1 MLLSEIV
8 NESNRK
14 ANKLWADQGRKFD
27 NKLTQE
33 WLKNNNM
40 LIYSTHNE
48 SKSGITER
56 FKKNVKAKIYKK
68 VTANDSKLFLKT

>member
-1 MLLSEIV
+1 MLLSKIV

-14 ANKLWADQGRKFD
+14 VNKLWADQGRKFY

-33 WLKNNNM
+33 WLNNNNM

-48 SKSGITER
+48 SKSVITER

-68 VTANDSKLFLKT
+68 VTANDSKLFLNT